1 MIYDKTINFDNIIL
15 TTKEGPTLSLQQNIN
30 NDWLAV
36 NK

>member
-1 MIYDKTINFDNIIL
+1 MIKQLTLIIIL

>member
-1 MIYDKTINFDNIIL
+1 MIYDKTIIL
-15 TTKEGPTLSLQQNIN
+15 TTKEGPTLSQKQNIN